1 MMIWHGP
8 GGGPGG
14 RGRGRR
20 LGSAAA
26 ARVGLTDTPGTNGT
40 NGTATHAIPGP
51 QFDDG
56 PRMTPR
62 MVWANAK
69 TTWHGFR
76 RVLGLVWDAN
86 AALTLGLA
94 VLNVAQGGLPAA
106 RVWISKLLIDEVVAA
121 VSNGSGTQALP
132 MVLLL
137 VGLQFGIGA
146 VGNVLGTASNICQ
159 QLLQE
164 QVSNRIQLLVMRHAN
179 QLDLVLFKRPKF
191 YDLIQQVQREA
202 AFRPVQ
208 MVQTAFG
215 LIRGILTFL
224 SLLAL
229 LVNLEWFIAA
239 AALLSPIPAFISSAR
254 YGWQG
259 YQMMR
264 WQSPLRRMMNY
275 LTNLI
280 TTDTYNKEVKLF
292 TLGDFFI
299 SRFQNLFQR
308 YYTEQRALVIRRY
321 LAASAWSMLTVL
333 TGGLT
338 FLYVAYRTLL
348 GSITVGGLTL
358 YVQAADGVS
367 QAFSGVLSGL
377 QSMYEHQLYLTT
389 LFELLDFKPLVRAP
403 DDPKPIRHP
412 MHEGIEFRN
421 VTYAYEGKD
430 EPALDD
436 VSFTIQRGETIAIV
450 GHNGAGKTTLVKLL
464 ARLYDPQQGQVLIDG
479 RDVREYDPDEL
490 RGEFGV
496 LFQDYV
502 SYQFSARE
510 NIGIGRV
517 ERLDDTPAIAAAA
530 TKSGAASVIEGL
542 PEGYE
547 TVLGKWFD
555 GGVNLSGGEWQ
566 KVALGRAFMREAQIL
581 ILDEPSAAL
590 DAKAEFELFSRLQQ
604 LAHGRTAIF
613 ISHRFSTVRR
623 ADRILVF
630 EHGRLIEQG
639 THEEL
644 LALGGRYAELFN
656 LQASSYR

>member
-1 MMIWHGP
+1 MNMIMWHGP
-8 GGGPGG
+8 GGGGG
-14 RGRGRR
+14 RGRRV
-20 LGSAAA
+20 GSAAA
-26 ARVGLTDTPGTNGT
+26 ARVGLTDSVNG
-40 NGTATHAIPGP
+40 AGP
-51 QFDDG
+51 QALPPPDLKSEG
-56 PRMTPR
+56 PQLSPRML
-62 MVWANAK
+62 WSNAK
-69 TTWHGFR
+69 TTWRGFR
-76 RVLGLVWDAN
+76 RVLALVWEAN
-86 AALTLGLA
+86 ALLTASLA
-94 VLNVAQGGLPAA
+94 VLNLAQGALPAA
-106 RVWISKLLIDEVVAA
+106 RVWVSKVLIDEVVAA
-121 VSNGSGTQALP
+121 VSNGAGTAALP
-132 MVLLL
+132 SVLLL
-137 VGLQFGIGA
+137 VALQFAIGA
-146 VGNVLGTASNICQ
+146 AGNILSTTSNICQ

-179 QLDLVLFKRPKF
+179 QLDLVFFERPKF
-191 YDLIQQVQREA
+191 YDLIQQVQREV

-215 LIRGILTFL
+215 LIQGVLTFL

-275 LTNLI
+275 LTNIL
-280 TTDTYNKEVKLF
+280 TTDFYNKEIKLF
-292 TLGDFFI
+292 TLGDFFVN
-299 SRFQNLFQR
+299 RFQGLFKR
-308 YYTEQRALVIRRY
+308 YYDEQRALVIRRY

-348 GSITVGGLTL
+348 GSISVGGLTL

-389 LFELLDFKPLVRAP
+389 LFELLDFQPLIQAP
-403 DDPKPIRHP
+403 EHPTPIRYP
-412 MHEGIEFRN
+412 MQEGIEFRH

-430 EPALDD
+430 EPALKD
-436 VSFTIQRGETIAIV
+436 VSFTIKRGETVAIV
-450 GHNGAGKTTLVKLL
+450 GHNGAGKTTLVKLV
-464 ARLYDPQQGQVLIDG
+464 ARLYDPQEGQVLIDG

-490 RGEFGV
+490 RSEFGV

-502 SYQFSARE
+502 HYQFTARE

-517 ERLDDTPAIAAAA
+517 ERLDDKPAIASAADR
-530 TKSGAASVIEGL
+530 SGAASVIEAL
-542 PEGYE
+542 PDGYE

-566 KVALGRAFMREAQIL
+566 KVALGRAFMRDAQVL

-590 DAKAEFELFSRLQQ
+590 DAKAEYELFSRLQQ

-630 EHGRLIEQG
+630 EEGRLIEQG

>member
-1 MMIWHGP
+1 MIWQ
-8 GGGPGG
+8 GGPP
-14 RGRGRR
+14 GRGRR

-26 ARVGLTDTPGTNGT
+26 ARVGLTDAPTTNGA
-40 NGTATHAIPGP
+40 NGTAAHGVPGP
-51 QFDDG
+51 QLDG
-56 PRMTPR
+56 GPGLTPR
-62 MVWANAK
+62 VLWANTR

-86 AALTLGLA
+86 APLTVSLAL
-94 VLNVAQGGLPAA
+94 LNLVQGFLPAM
-106 RVWISKLLIDEVVAA
+106 RVWVSKLLIDEVVAA
-121 VSNGSGTQALP
+121 VSSGTGLQAMP
-132 MVLLL
+132 AVLLL
-137 VGLQFGIGA
+137 VGLQFAIGA
-146 VGNVLGTASNICQ
+146 AGNIFGTASNICQ

-179 QLDLVLFKRPKF
+179 QLDLVFFERPKF

-215 LIRGILTFL
+215 LIRSILTFV

-239 AALLSPIPAFISSAR
+239 AALIAPIPAFISSAR

-275 LTNLI
+275 LTTLI

-299 SRFQNLFQR
+299 ARFQSLFGR
-308 YYTEQRALVIRRY
+308 YYREQRALVIRRY
-321 LAASAWSMLTVL
+321 VAASAWSMLTVM

-367 QAFSGVLSGL
+367 QAFTGVLGGL
-377 QSMYEHQLYLTT
+377 QAMYEHQLYLTT
-389 LFELLDFKPLVRAP
+389 LFELLDFQPLVRAP
-403 DDPKPIRHP
+403 DEPVPVRHP
-412 MHEGIEFRN
+412 MQEGIEFRH

-430 EPALDD
+430 EPALND
-436 VSFTIQRGETIAIV
+436 VSFTIKRGETIAIV

-490 RGEFGV
+490 RNEFGV

-517 ERLDDTPAIAAAA
+517 ERLDDRPAIADAAE
-530 TKSGAASVIEGL
+530 KSGAASVIEGL

-590 DAKAEFELFSRLQQ
+590 DAKAEYELFSRLQA

-630 EHGRLIEQG
+630 EEGRLIEEG

-644 LALGGRYAELFN
+644 MALSGVYAELFN

>member
-1 MMIWHGP
+1 MIYHGP
-8 GGGPGG
+8 GGGRGG
-14 RGRGRR
+14 R
-20 LGSAAA
+20 LGSAVA
-26 ARVGLTDTPGTNGT
+26 ARVGLTDRDGAADGSLPPRSGDAGPNLSPR
-40 NGTATHAIPGP
+40 AIL
-51 QFDDG
+51 
-56 PRMTPR
+56 
-62 MVWANAK
+62 ANAR
-69 TTWHGFR
+69 TTWHGFK
-76 RVLGLVWDAN
+76 RVLGLVWQAN
-86 AALTLGLA
+86 ALVTVTLAL
-94 VLNVAQGGLPAA
+94 LNLVQGSLPAA
-106 RVWISKLLIDEVVAA
+106 RVWVAKLLIDEVVFA
-121 VSNGSGTQALP
+121 VSSGAGAGALP
-132 MVLLL
+132 QVLLL
-137 VGLQFGIGA
+137 VALQFGMGA
-146 VGNVLGTASNICQ
+146 AGNVLTTASNICQ

-179 QLDLVLFKRPKF
+179 RLDLVFFERPKF

-215 LIRGILTFL
+215 LIRGLLTFL

-239 AALLSPIPAFISSAR
+239 AALLAPIPAFVSSAR

-275 LTNLI
+275 LTTLM

-292 TLGDFFI
+292 TLGDFFVE
-299 SRFQNLFQR
+299 RFQALFGR
-308 YYTEQRALVIRRY
+308 YYAEQRRLVIRRY
-321 LAASAWSMLTVL
+321 IAGAAWSMLTVI

-348 GSITVGGLTL
+348 GSISVGGLTL
-358 YVQAADGVS
+358 YVQAAEGVS

-389 LFELLDFKPLVRAP
+389 LFELLDFQPLVSAP
-403 DDPKPIRHP
+403 TDPKPVRHP
-412 MHEGIEFRN
+412 MREGIEFRN
-421 VTYAYEGKD
+421 VTYSYEGQAV
-430 EPALDD
+430 PALQD
-436 VSFTIQRGETIAIV
+436 VSFTIERGETVAIV

-464 ARLYDPQQGQVLIDG
+464 ARLYDPQEGQVLIDG

-490 RGEFGV
+490 RREFGV

-517 ERLDDTPAIAAAA
+517 ERLEDQPAIVSAAD
-530 TKSGAASVIEGL
+530 KSGAASVIEAL

-630 EHGRLIEQG
+630 EQGRLIEQG
-639 THEEL
+639 THAEL
-644 LALGGRYAELFN
+644 LSLGGRYAELFN
-656 LQASSYR
+656 LQAASYR

>member
-1 MMIWHGP
+1 MMVFGGP
-8 GGGPGG
+8 GGGG
-14 RGRGRR
+14 RRGRR
-20 LGSAAA
+20 NSAAG
-26 ARVGLTDTPGTNGT
+26 ARVGLVDRANGT
-40 NGTATHAIPGP
+40 NGQYAPPPTDGGP
-51 QFDDG
+51 NYS
-56 PRMTPR
+56 PRAL
-62 MVWANAK
+62 WANAK

-76 RVLGLVWDAN
+76 RVLLLVWDAN
-86 AALTLGLA
+86 AWLTFWLAL
-94 VLNVAQGGLPAA
+94 LNIAQGGLPAA

-132 MVLLL
+132 AVLLL
-137 VGLQFGIGA
+137 VALQFAIGA
-146 VGNVLGTASNICQ
+146 AGNVLGTASNICQ

-179 QLDLVLFKRPKF
+179 QLDLVFFERPKF

-275 LTNLI
+275 LTNIL
-280 TTDTYNKEVKLF
+280 TTDFYNE
-292 TLGDFFI
+292 
-299 SRFQNLFQR
+299 
-308 YYTEQRALVIRRY
+308 ERALVIRRY

-403 DDPKPIRHP
+403 DEPKPIRHP

-590 DAKAEFELFSRLQQ
+590 DAKAEYELFSRLQQ

-630 EHGRLIEQG
+630 EHGKLIESG
-639 THEEL
+639 THQEL
-644 LALGGRYAELFN
+644 VALGGRYAELFN
-656 LQASSYR
+656 LQAESYR

>member
-1 MMIWHGP
+1 MVFWHGP
-8 GGGPGG
+8 GPRGGG
-14 RGRGRR
+14 RGRRV
-20 LGSAAA
+20 GSAAA
-26 ARVGLTDTPGTNGT
+26 ARVGLTDTNGSTPGIAPPNLTENQ
-40 NGTATHAIPGP
+40 PP
-51 QFDDG
+51 L
-56 PRMTPR
+56 TPR
-62 MVWANAK
+62 AVWANAR
-69 TTWHGFR
+69 TTWRGFR
-76 RVLGLVWDAN
+76 RVLALVWEAN
-86 AALTLGLA
+86 APLTLALA
-94 VLNVAQGGLPAA
+94 VLNLVQGMLPAA

-121 VSNGSGTQALP
+121 VSGGAGVSALP
-132 MVLLL
+132 TVLVL

-146 VGNVLGTASNICQ
+146 AGNVMSTASNICQ

-164 QVSNRIQLLVMRHAN
+164 QVSNRIQMLVMRHAN
-179 QLDLVLFKRPKF
+179 LLDLVFFERPKF

-299 SRFQNLFQR
+299 ERYQRLFQR
-308 YYTEQRALVIRRY
+308 YYVEQRGLVIRRY
-321 LAASAWSMLTVL
+321 VAASAWSMLTVL

-338 FLYVAYRTLL
+338 FLYVAWRTLQ
-348 GSITVGGLTL
+348 GSISVGGLTL
-358 YVQAADGVS
+358 YVQAAEGVS
-367 QAFSGVLSGL
+367 QAFTGVLGGL
-377 QSMYEHQLYLTT
+377 QAMYEHQLYLTT
-389 LFELLDFKPLVRAP
+389 LFELLDFEPLIQAP
-403 DDPKPIRHP
+403 DHPRPIRQP
-412 MHEGIEFRN
+412 MQEGIEFRN
-421 VTYAYEGKD
+421 VTYSYEGKD
-430 EPALDD
+430 EPALKD
-436 VSFTIQRGETIAIV
+436 VSFKIGRGETVAIV
-450 GHNGAGKTTLVKLL
+450 GHNGAGKTTLVKLIS
-464 ARLYDPQQGQVLIDG
+464 RLYDPQEGQVLIDG
-479 RDVREYDPDEL
+479 HDVREYDPDEL
-490 RGEFGV
+490 RNEFGV

-502 SYQFSARE
+502 HYQFTARE

-517 ERLDDTPAIAAAA
+517 ERLDDRPAIASAADRA
-530 TKSGAASVIEGL
+530 GAAQVIEAL

-590 DAKAEFELFSRLQQ
+590 DAKAEYELFSRLQQ

-630 EHGRLIEQG
+630 EEGRLIEQG
-639 THEEL
+639 THDEL
-644 LALGGRYAELFN
+644 LAVGGRYAELFN